1 MSTSSWTN
9 LLDLIYPIDSVYI
22 SVNNVYTPA
31 ELFGGTWARLE
42 TAACL
47 RSCVSDEGEE
57 SEAGSNFRLYGSD
70 TFTLS
75 AGQLPPHKHNTVD
88 TARLVNVSGG
98 TTATV
103 PSNVVSSSY
112 TNEQGGF
119 LTSSTLFTE
128 SGSKVASQAIITRV
142 PRYVECCVYRRTA

>member
-22 SVNNVYTPA
+22 SVNDVYTPA

-42 TAACL
+42 KAACL
-47 RSCVSDEGEE
+47 RSCVSDEEGE
-57 SEAGSNFRLYGSD
+57 SAGSNFRLYGSD

-75 AGQLPPHKHNTVD
+75 AEQLPPHKHNTVD
-88 TARLVNVSGG
+88 TARLVNVSSG
-98 TTATV
+98 TTATT
-103 PSNVVSSSY
+103 PSNAVSSSY

-119 LTSSTLFTE
+119 LTGSTLFTE
-128 SGSKVASQAIITRV
+128 SGYKVAAQATITRV